1 VSRRRTIYPP
11 AYLLLAAVL
20 MLGLH
25 VLAPVKQVIASP
37 LRFLG
42 IIPLIA
48 GVAVVLWG
56 AGIFRRVGT
65 AIKPFE
71 PSTVLVVDGPYRVS
85 RNPIYLGLVCALV
98 GVGVMLGTL
107 TPFVVVPIFAYWI
120 DRRFIRAEESMLAE
134 TFGPRYDAYRARVR
148 RWL

>member
-1 VSRRRTIYPP
+1 MAIVRRVYPP
-11 AYLLLAAVL
+11 AFLLLAVVL

-25 VLAPVKQVIASP
+25 FLAPVKQVIASP
-37 LRFLG
+37 YRYLG
-42 IIPLIA
+42 VIPLSV
-48 GVAVVLWG
+48 GVAVVLWA

-71 PSTVLVVDGPYRVS
+71 QSTVLVVDGPYRLS
-85 RNPIYLGLVCALV
+85 RNPIYLGMVCALI

-107 TPFVVVPIFAYWI
+107 TPFVVAPIFAYWI
-120 DRRFIRAEESMLAE
+120 DRRFIQVEESMLGE
-134 TFGPRYDAYRARVR
+134 TFGSEYHAYKTRVR